1 MRSPRDL
8 SRDMI
13 FSAMFN
19 FNARRWFAWTKKE
32 IWLSDRPSLDPDV
45 IPEDIVETLA
55 TRMPLTHLVDQR
67 PHHLPQTNGTN
78 VTIGQDTYTVLG
90 EYFLKRNHQTGELQA
105 GQYTLPLT
113 ASNKHMFKVWNGN
126 NYILKI
132 QNYIDGV
139 RQCNCIQWGLGGSI
153 YLSQKVD
160 LKRWEFKWF
169 LVQEGNSRL
178 CVHLIFFL
186 VTVTSVCVCEY
197 MCVCVY

>member
-1 MRSPRDL
+1 MFQIRAIKKAQGQTACRPPSQRWCWPIPTCWPEWFHKQAKTKNMRSARDL

-19 FNARRWFAWTKKE
+19 FTARRCFAWTEKGNMIE
-32 IWLSDRPSLDPDV
+32 WHADPWPRCDTRGYRW
-45 IPEDIVETLA
+45 TLA
-55 TRMPLTHLVDQR
+55 TRMPLTHLVDPR

-126 NYILKI
+126 N
-132 QNYIDGV
+132 
-139 RQCNCIQWGLGGSI
+139 
-153 YLSQKVD
+153 
-160 LKRWEFKWF
+160 
-169 LVQEGNSRL
+169 
-178 CVHLIFFL
+178 
-186 VTVTSVCVCEY
+186 
-197 MCVCVY
+197 